1 MGNDEA
7 ALSAICWFSY
17 EDLEPFEWASL
28 VVQPVNLRYTEG
40 TSESGPPSVAES
52 QQPGVEAAVL
62 IEDDALILRIQDGD
76 NQAFEIL
83 VNRYRGALVGFF
95 IKNVRDR
102 ELAEDLAQETLLR
115 VYKQAWNYLP
125 RGKFRG
131 WMYRI
136 ARNLIIDSFRRRSHD
151 ALIKASTSSGNEDNS
166 DPLTRIAEDTQSPEQ
181 LADQFE
187 IAAMVEEELE
197 KIPEDQKLTFTLHH
211 YCGLTLSEIADV
223 METSVP
229 TSKSRLRLTREKLS
243 EALLR
248 RGVKNPHLREEE

>member
-1 MGNDEA
+1 MN
-7 ALSAICWFSY
+7 S
-17 EDLEPFEWASL
+17 
-28 VVQPVNLRYTEG
+28 RYPHSNEH
-40 TSESGPPSVAES
+40 PVAES
-52 QQPGVEAAVL
+52 QQSTAEAAVL
-62 IEDDALILRIQDGD
+62 IDDDGLILRIQDGD

-83 VNRYRGALVGFF
+83 VNRYRGPLVGFF

-102 ELAEDLAQETLLR
+102 ELSEDLAQETLLR

-136 ARNLIIDSFRRRSHD
+136 ARNLIIDSFRRQSHD
-151 ALIKASTSSGNEDNS
+151 ALVKASTSSGNEDSN
-166 DPLTRIAEDTQSPEQ
+166 DPLNRIAGDTATPHDSANQRE
-181 LADQFE
+181 LAG
-187 IAAMVEEELE
+187 MVTEELE
-197 KIPEDQKLTFTLHH
+197 KIPEDQRLTFTLHH

-248 RGVKNPHLREEE
+248 RGVQNPNLPEED

>member
-1 MGNDEA
+1 MR
-7 ALSAICWFSY
+7 
-17 EDLEPFEWASL
+17 
-28 VVQPVNLRYTEG
+28 VVPHPEKH
-40 TSESGPPSVAES
+40 PVAET
-52 QQPGVEAAVL
+52 QQSSAEAAVL
-62 IEDDALILRIQDGD
+62 VEDDALVLRIQEGD
-76 NQAFEIL
+76 NEAFEIL
-83 VNRYRGALVGFF
+83 VNRYRNALVGFF

-151 ALIKASTSSGNEDNS
+151 ALVKASTSSGNEDNS
-166 DPLTRIAEDTQSPEQ
+166 DPLNRVAGDAMAPEAT
-181 LADQFE
+181 ADQRE
-187 IAAMVEEELE
+187 LASMVEEELD
-197 KIPEDQKLTFTLHH
+197 KIPEDQRLTFTLHH

-248 RGVKNPHLREEE
+248 RGIKNPNLREED

>member
-1 MGNDEA
+1 MVE
-7 ALSAICWFSY
+7 SH
-17 EDLEPFEWASL
+17 ESL
-28 VVQPVNLRYTEG
+28 V
-40 TSESGPPSVAES
+40 
-52 QQPGVEAAVL
+52 EAPVL
-62 IEDDALILRIQDGD
+62 IEDDALVLRVQDGD

-102 ELAEDLAQETLLR
+102 ELSEDLAQETLLR

-151 ALIKASTSSGNEDNS
+151 ALVRASTASGNDDDH
-166 DPLTRIAEDTQSPEQ
+166 DPLTRVAGGGLTPEKS
-181 LADQFE
+181 ADQRE
-187 IAAMVEEELE
+187 LAEMVDEELR
-197 KIPEDQKLTFTLHH
+197 KIPEEQRLTFTLHH
-211 YCGLTLSEIADV
+211 YCGLTLSEVADV

-243 EALLR
+243 EALVR
-248 RGVKNPHLREEE
+248 RGIENPHLCEED

>member
-1 MGNDEA
+1 MA
-7 ALSAICWFSY
+7 K
-17 EDLEPFEWASL
+17 
-28 VVQPVNLRYTEG
+28 
-40 TSESGPPSVAES
+40 S
-52 QQPGVEAAVL
+52 QQPGADSAVL
-62 IEDDALILRIQDGD
+62 VEDDTLVLRIQDGD

-151 ALIKASTSSGNEDNS
+151 ALVKASTSSGNEDNS
-166 DPLTRIAEDTQSPEQ
+166 DPLNRVAGEGKTPEVS
-181 LADQFE
+181 ADQAE
-187 IAAMVEEELE
+187 VAAIVEEEL
-197 KIPEDQKLTFTLHH
+197 KLIPEDQRLTFTLHH

-248 RGVKNPHLREEE
+248 RGVKNPNLREED

>member
-1 MGNDEA
+1 M
-7 ALSAICWFSY
+7 
-17 EDLEPFEWASL
+17 
-28 VVQPVNLRYTEG
+28 
-40 TSESGPPSVAES
+40 AES
-52 QQPGVEAAVL
+52 QHLTARHAVEV
-62 IEDDALILRIQDGD
+62 EDDALILRIQDGD
-76 NQAFEIL
+76 NEAFEIL

-102 ELAEDLAQETLLR
+102 ELSEDLAQETLLR

-151 ALIKASTSSGNEDNS
+151 ALVKASSSRGADPEY
-166 DPLTRIAEDTQSPEQ
+166 DPLNLVPGDLMAPDACASQHELARIVD
-181 LADQFE
+181 
-187 IAAMVEEELE
+187 EELS
-197 KIPEDQKLTFTLHH
+197 KIPEEQRLTFTLHH
-211 YCGLTLSEIADV
+211 YSGLTLSEVADV

-243 EALLR
+243 EALQR
-248 RGVKNPHLREEE
+248 RGVANPDQPQTEPE

>member
-1 MGNDEA
+1 M
-7 ALSAICWFSY
+7 
-17 EDLEPFEWASL
+17 
-28 VVQPVNLRYTEG
+28 
-40 TSESGPPSVAES
+40 AES
-52 QQPGVEAAVL
+52 QQVAAKHTVE
-62 IEDDALILRIQDGD
+62 IDDDALILRIQDGD
-76 NQAFEIL
+76 NGAFEIL

-102 ELAEDLAQETLLR
+102 ELSEDLAQETLLR

-151 ALIKASTSSGNEDNS
+151 ALVKASATRGGDDDN
-166 DPLTRIAEDTQSPEQ
+166 DPLTRVACDIMGPADRATQHE
-181 LADQFE
+181 LTAL
-187 IAAMVEEELE
+187 VEEELS
-197 KIPEDQKLTFTLHH
+197 KIPEEQRLTFTLHH
-211 YCGLTLSEIADV
+211 YSGLTLSEVAEV

-243 EALLR
+243 EALQR
-248 RGVKNPHLREEE
+248 RGVRNPNSKIED